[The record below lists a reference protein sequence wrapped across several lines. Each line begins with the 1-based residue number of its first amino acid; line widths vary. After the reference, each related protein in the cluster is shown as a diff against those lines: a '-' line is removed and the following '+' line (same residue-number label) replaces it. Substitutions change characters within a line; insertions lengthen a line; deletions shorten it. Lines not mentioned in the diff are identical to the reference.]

1 MRKVSSPSEKNKIT
15 LLEHY
20 FGKSIKNNIYKAS
33 HLNAGIVML
42 KNSIS
47 VNTRRYNDIIDIT
60 VSASNAVTAVD
71 IGLAVVEELDKIQK
85 TNKFL

>member
-1 MRKVSSPSEKNKIT
+1 
-15 LLEHY
+15 
-20 FGKSIKNNIYKAS
+20 
-33 HLNAGIVML
+33 ML

-85 TNKFL
+85 QISSSRAKEKLLYISKRLLKVESELKTSEENLKEFRKK